1 MSDHDSYNSS
11 NSNCIFTFMS
21 YQTYT
26 RSTVQMAVQSSGD
39 IMNMEGISCEF
50 SVKIP
55 APKSCI
61 EDDILDEDNLD
72 LNIATKKH
80 GSSDRIQ

>member
-1 MSDHDSYNSS
+1 MIRVNFFFLWSDYMSDHDSYYNS

-26 RSTVQMAVQSSGD
+26 RSTVQMAVQTSGD

-55 APKSCI
+55 
-61 EDDILDEDNLD
+61 LRRNL
-72 LNIATKKH
+72 AKKTI
-80 GSSDRIQ
+80 SLMRTIWI